1 MEENVN
7 VAGMLEVSEENITL
21 INNAIAHLKNSTIRV
36 DFKNYFIKM
45 WNVETILHLISDYLF
60 MMDKKR
66 KWHNHGTMISHL
78 TKGHFL

>member
-36 DFKNYFIKM
+36 NFKKLFHKNVKRRNY
-45 WNVETILHLISDYLF
+45 
-60 MMDKKR
+60 
-66 KWHNHGTMISHL
+66 L
-78 TKGHFL
+78 TFD

>member
-36 DFKNYFIKM
+36 NFKK
-45 WNVETILHLISDYLF
+45 TIS
-60 MMDKKR
+60 
-66 KWHNHGTMISHL
+66 
-78 TKGHFL
+78 